1 MSKFN
6 EFIKVFQ
13 GNPTNLFAL
22 LGLALLV
29 VAFLLIR
36 KVKFSTQII
45 TQIAIALALAA
56 VLDMFKLFRAPFGGD
71 VTIGAMVPILL
82 LAIIYGPEVGFIT
95 GFLYGII
102 SLILGPY
109 VVHPVQLLFD
119 YPLAFMALG
128 LAGYV
133 AKSKSLGNLVGK
145 FTKSDK
151 NSAKSIIVINIIA
164 TLVGIFGRFICH
176 FISGVVFFASDTPAG
191 MSTYLYSFL
200 YNISYLGIDAV
211 ICLIIISLI
220 PVGQLRKMMIKK

>member
-1 MSKFN
+1 MSKLN

-13 GNPTNLFAL
+13 GNPTNLFAM

-29 VAFLLIR
+29 VAFLVIR
-36 KVKFSTQII
+36 KVKFTTRLI
-45 TQIAIALALAA
+45 TQIAIALALST

-82 LAIIYGPEVGFIT
+82 LAIVYGPEVGFIT

-133 AKSKSLGNLVGK
+133 SKSNSLGNLVAK
-145 FTKSDK
+145 CTKSDK
-151 NSAKSIIVINIIA
+151 KSTKSIIVVNVIA
-164 TLVGIFGRFICH
+164 TIVGILGRFICH

-200 YNISYLGIDAV
+200 YNISHLGIDAI
-211 ICLIIISLI
+211 ICLVIISLI
-220 PVGQLRKMMIKK
+220 PVGQLRKILIRN